1 MLATSRCEMLS
12 NSNKPVELHGDQGLL
27 NGACGETVEKGGVSW
42 LELSAKLSANSEA
55 KLGLSLGS

>member
-1 MLATSRCEMLS
+1 MLS